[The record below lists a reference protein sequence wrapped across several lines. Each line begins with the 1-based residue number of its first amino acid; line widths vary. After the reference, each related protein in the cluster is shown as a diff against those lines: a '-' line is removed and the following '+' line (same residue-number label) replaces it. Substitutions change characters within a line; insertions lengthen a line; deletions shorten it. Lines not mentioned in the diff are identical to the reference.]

1 MRALEPRNSFAV
13 INPHDEVRVHVE
25 QFGPVDAGTAS
36 AGPVDAGP
44 ADAGPA
50 DARRTVLLLPTW
62 SLVHS
67 RVWKMQVPFLVQR
80 GYQVIAFDGRG
91 NGLSGR
97 PSKGYATADFVRDL
111 ETVLDHLPL
120 RSAVLAGFSAGGRWA
135 IQFAAQHPERVEQLI
150 LIAPATFI
158 DGSPRVR
165 LSSFTEAPP
174 DREGWNKYNAVHWRE
189 DYRDFVRWFAQQIFT
204 EPHST
209 KGQDDI
215 VEWAESGT
223 PEMLIETVLD
233 SANPRLGEYWRA
245 TSCPTLIVH
254 GSDDAVMPV
263 ANSRFLQ
270 EARPETR
277 LAVLEGA
284 GHAPHIR
291 DAVKSNL
298 LIAEFLES
306 YAHQPFVARRVHARA

>member
-1 MRALEPRNSFAV
+1 LEPRISGTVVNR
-13 INPHDEVRVHVE
+13 HDGVRLHVE
-25 QFGPVDAGTAS
+25 EFGPAYGGA
-36 AGPVDAGP
+36 AN
-44 ADAGPA
+44 ADRA
-50 DARRTVLLLPTW
+50 VVLLPTW

-80 GYQVIAFDGRG
+80 GYRVVTFDGRG

-97 PSKGYATADFVRDL
+97 PPKGYATADFVRDL
-111 ETVLDHLPL
+111 EAVLDHLPL
-120 RSAVLAGFSAGGRWA
+120 RSAALGGFSAGGRWA
-135 IQFAAQHPERVEQLI
+135 IQFAAQHPERVEQLV

-165 LSSFTEAPP
+165 LASFTEPPP

-215 VEWAESGT
+215 EAWAAST
-223 PEMLIETVLD
+223 THEMLIETVLD

-245 TSCPTLIVH
+245 TTCPTLIVH
-254 GSDDAVMPV
+254 GSEDAVIPL
-263 ANSRFLQ
+263 ANSRVLQ

-277 LAVLEGA
+277 LAVLEGS

-291 DAVKSNL
+291 DAVRSNL
-298 LIAEFLES
+298 LIADFLES
-306 YAHQPFVARRVHARA
+306 YVPHVHAARRAYARA